1 MIAKRFRGA
10 RLAAIGAI
18 LLLSG
23 GRTAMA
29 QTPTLAE
36 CAAIQS
42 DSERLAC
49 YDRISG
55 ARPTAAPE
63 EPEAAASPSDE
74 IALPGPA
81 PTAPAGATPSL
92 ITTAWAFAPD
102 TPKFILSTYRPNYLL
117 FARYTS
123 DVNDK
128 PFSPLFQAAD
138 ATDQDLDP
146 VEAVFQISFKTRLWT
161 TDDRRWGAWIAYTQQ
176 SHWQVYNDDIS
187 RPFRETN
194 YMPEIILS
202 YRPDV
207 AFGGFHWRL
216 LNLGYIH
223 QSNGRTQVLSRSWDR
238 LFAEFGIE
246 RGNFA
251 LLARPWYRISES
263 DDDDDNPDITD
274 YYGYGDITAIYKP
287 GNHSFALMGRG
298 NFATGKGAAQFTW
311 LSPPLLGPLR
321 AYVKA
326 FTGYG
331 ESMIDYNWKQ
341 TSIGIGFAL
350 NDTL

>member
-1 MIAKRFRGA
+1 MIFQLSHGA
-10 RLAAIGAI
+10 RTAAFCALV
-18 LLLSG
+18 LLFG

-42 DSERLAC
+42 DTERLAC
-49 YDRISG
+49 YDRLSG
-55 ARPTAAPE
+55 ARPATPEGPAAPSE
-63 EPEAAASPSDE
+63 LEIVTPPEPVAAASSPV
-74 IALPGPA
+74 
-81 PTAPAGATPSL
+81 PSL
-92 ITTAWAFAPD
+92 IDAAWGFAPD

-117 FARYTS
+117 FARYTD

-128 PFSPLFQAAD
+128 PFSPLFEAAGS
-138 ATDQDLDP
+138 DQDIDA

-161 TDDRRWGAWIAYTQQ
+161 TDDRHWGAWIAYTQQ

-194 YMPEIILS
+194 YMPTIFLS
-202 YRPDV
+202 YRPGLEF
-207 AFGGFHWRL
+207 AGFHWRL
-216 LNLGYIH
+216 LNFGYVH
-223 QSNGRTQVLSRSWDR
+223 QSNGRSDVLSRSWDR

-251 LLARPWYRISES
+251 LLARPWYRIPES
-263 DDDDDNPDITD
+263 SRDDDNPDIED
-274 YYGYGDITAIYKP
+274 YYGYGDLTAIYKI
-287 GNHSFALMGRG
+287 GDHSLALMGRG
-298 NFATGKGAAQFTW
+298 NIREGKGAAQFTW
-311 LSPPLLGPLR
+311 MSPPLLGPLR
-321 AYVKA
+321 AYVKG

-331 ESMIDYNWKQ
+331 ESMIDYNWNQ
-341 TSIGIGFAL
+341 STIGFGFAL